1 MSYSVNLVS
10 PAGKLLVSEL
20 IGLKVYSP
28 ADKVCKLCIFSQ
40 SRTGKKTSNFFFYVE
55 RVS

>member
-55 RVS
+55 LVS